1 MKTKGKAWHLVVTVL
16 LILAFVYTAFFGVS
30 AKYGDVTTT
39 YIKGAKDIRFGVDI
53 KGGVNVTF
61 VPSEDYDATEEQLEA
76 AQLVIE
82 NRLVALN
89 VTDYELYVDPS
100 SDSLILE
107 FPWQSGETDFDP
119 EAAIEEIGTTAY
131 LTFREGSSAD
141 GDLILDGSMIESAAA
156 QYGPVTSGG
165 ASEYY
170 VSLKFTDE
178 GAKAFGEATTRLAA
192 SNGTISIWLDDEN
205 VSTATVNAAIT
216 DGEAIITSSASNPF
230 TQDAVVKMARQINS
244 GALPFALKV
253 DSYSTV
259 SPSLGE
265 NSLSAMVLAGVIA
278 FALIVVFMTVLYRL
292 PGFLACIALAG
303 QVAATLA
310 FVSGYFSVFE
320 SFTLTL
326 PGIAG
331 IILAIGMGVDANV
344 ITAERIKEE
353 LKNGKSLD
361 GALKSGFARGLTPII
376 DGNVTIVIV
385 AIVLMGAFGP
395 SDGLFAKALH
405 FVFFAF
411 GPSTAGTIYA
421 FGYTLLTGVLL
432 NFVFGVFATRVMI
445 RGAASIKA
453 LRNPWLYGAA
463 KLGKDE
469 TEKKQINF
477 VGLRKKFLVF
487 SSCLMAAI
495 VLCAVVFGVHLDTEF
510 TGGAMIT
517 LSYDGSFEM
526 AQVQQTASDALEN
539 TGLTPIIDG
548 NVTIVIVAIV
558 LMGAFGPSDGLFAK
572 ALHFVFF
579 AFGPS
584 TAGTI
589 YAFGYTLLTGV
600 LLNFVFGVFATRVMI
615 RGAASIKALRN
626 PWLYGAV
633 KPGKEVKE
641 KKPID
646 FVGLRKRFLTI
657 STCLMAAI
665 ILCAAVFGV
674 RLDTEFTGG
683 AMITLS
689 YQGEISTSE
698 VQKTASTALENNGLT
713 LQTGENVATGEQ
725 TLKISMPGNE
735 TVTTDQVENLLTSL
749 NEQYPDNAFAQLSL
763 SNVSAAMGTKFLQK
777 SLVAVVFSLL
787 LILLYIGFRFKKIGG
802 LTGGLMAVLA
812 LLNDL
817 MVVFGTF
824 VLLRTPLDGNFI
836 AAMLTI
842 LGYSIND
849 TVVVYDRI
857 RENRALMGKKTPFE
871 ELVNHSVNQS
881 ARRTIITTVTTVMA
895 LGVMCVVSK
904 LYGLDSIFTFAFPLM
919 MGMLSGVYTS
929 LCVSTSAWVLWNDR
943 KSKKAETKKA

>member
-119 EAAIEEIGTTAY
+119 ESAIEEIGTTAY

-310 FVSGYFSVFE
+310 FVSGYFPVFE

-526 AQVQQTASDALEN
+526 AQVQQTASNALEN
-539 TGLTPIIDG
+539 T
-548 NVTIVIVAIV
+548 
-558 LMGAFGPSDGLFAK
+558 
-572 ALHFVFF
+572 
-579 AFGPS
+579 
-584 TAGTI
+584 
-589 YAFGYTLLTGV
+589 
-600 LLNFVFGVFATRVMI
+600 
-615 RGAASIKALRN
+615 
-626 PWLYGAV
+626 
-633 KPGKEVKE
+633 
-641 KKPID
+641 
-646 FVGLRKRFLTI
+646 
-657 STCLMAAI
+657 
-665 ILCAAVFGV
+665 
-674 RLDTEFTGG
+674 
-683 AMITLS
+683 
-689 YQGEISTSE
+689 
-698 VQKTASTALENNGLT
+698 GLT
-713 LQTGENVATGEQ
+713 LQTGENVATGDQ
-725 TLKISMPGNE
+725 TLKISMPGTE
-735 TVTTDQVENLLTSL
+735 TVTTDQVEALLDSL
-749 NEQYPDNAFAQLSL
+749 NEPYPDNNFAQLSL

-777 SLVAVVFSLL
+777 SLVAVAFALV
-787 LILLYIGFRFKKIGG
+787 LILLYIALRFKNIGG
-802 LTGGLMAVLA
+802 LTGGMMAVLA
-812 LLNDL
+812 LVNDL
-817 MVVFGTF
+817 MVVFSTF

-857 RENRALMGKKTPFE
+857 RENRALMGKKASFE
-871 ELVNHSVNQS
+871 ELVNRSVNQS
-881 ARRTIITTVTTVMA
+881 ARRTLITTITTVMA
-895 LGVMCVVSK
+895 LGVLCIVAK

-919 MGMLSGVYTS
+919 MGMISGVYTS
-929 LCVSTSAWVLWNDR
+929 LCVSTSAWMLWSER
-943 KSKKAETKKA
+943 SPKSGKKA

>member
-1 MKTKGKAWHLVVTVL
+1 MKTKGKAWHLIATVL
-16 LILAFVYTAFFGVS
+16 LIVVFVYTAFFGVY
-30 AKYGDVTTT
+30 AKYGDTTTT

-61 VPSEDYDATEEQLEA
+61 VPSDGYDATEEQLEA

-89 VTDYELYVDPS
+89 VTDYELYVDNN

-107 FPWQSGETDFDP
+107 FPGQSGETDFDP
-119 EAAIEEIGTTAY
+119 EAAIDEIGTTAY

-141 GDLILDGSMIESAAA
+141 GELILDGSMIESAAA
-156 QYGPVTSGG
+156 QYGPVSNGG
-165 ASEYY
+165 ASEYF
-170 VSLKFTDE
+170 VSLKFTDD
-178 GAKAFGEATTRLAA
+178 GAKAFGDATTKLAT
-192 SNGTISIWLDDEN
+192 SGGTISIWLDDEN
-205 VSTATVNAAIT
+205 VSTATVNTAIT
-216 DGEAIITSSASNPF
+216 DGSAIITSSASNPF
-230 TQDAVVKMARQINS
+230 TQEQVVKMARQINS
-244 GALPFALKV
+244 GALPFALTV

-265 NSLSAMVLAGVIA
+265 NSLSAMVLAGLIA
-278 FALIVVFMTVLYRL
+278 FALIVVFMTMLYRL

-310 FVSGYFSVFE
+310 FVSGYFPVFE
-320 SFTLTL
+320 SFTMTL

-361 GALKSGFARGLTPII
+361 GALKSGFARGLTPIV

-395 SDGLFAKALH
+395 SDGMFAKALH

-445 RGAASIKA
+445 RGAASIEA
-453 LRNPWLYGAA
+453 LRNPWLYDDE
-463 KLGKDE
+463 KPGKE
-469 TEKKQINF
+469 KTEKMPIDF
-477 VGLRKKFLVF
+477 VGLRKRFLTI

-495 VLCAVVFGVHLDTEF
+495 VLCAVVLGVHLDTEF

-517 LSYDGSFEM
+517 LSYEGSFTM
-526 AQVQQTASDALEN
+526 SD
-539 TGLTPIIDG
+539 
-548 NVTIVIVAIV
+548 
-558 LMGAFGPSDGLFAK
+558 
-572 ALHFVFF
+572 
-579 AFGPS
+579 
-584 TAGTI
+584 
-589 YAFGYTLLTGV
+589 
-600 LLNFVFGVFATRVMI
+600 
-615 RGAASIKALRN
+615 
-626 PWLYGAV
+626 
-633 KPGKEVKE
+633 
-641 KKPID
+641 
-646 FVGLRKRFLTI
+646 
-657 STCLMAAI
+657 
-665 ILCAAVFGV
+665 
-674 RLDTEFTGG
+674 
-683 AMITLS
+683 
-689 YQGEISTSE
+689 
-698 VQKTASTALENNGLT
+698 VQKVASSALENNGLT
-713 LQTGENVATGEQ
+713 LQTGENVATGDQ
-725 TLKISMPGNE
+725 TLKISMPGTE
-735 TVTTDQVENLLTSL
+735 TVTTEQVAKLLDSL
-749 NEQYPDNAFAQLSL
+749 NESCPDNNFEQLSL

-777 SLVAVVFSLL
+777 SLVAVVFALV
-787 LILLYIGFRFKKIGG
+787 LILLYIALRFKNIGG
-802 LTGGLMAVLA
+802 LTGGMMAVLA
-812 LLNDL
+812 LVNDL

-824 VLLRTPLDGNFI
+824 VLLRTALDGNFI

-857 RENRALMGKKTPFE
+857 RENRTLMGKKASFE

-881 ARRTIITTVTTVMA
+881 ARRTLITTITTVMA
-895 LGVMCVVSK
+895 LGVMCIVAK

-919 MGMLSGVYTS
+919 MGMISGVYTS
-929 LCVSTSAWVLWNDR
+929 LCVSTSAWVLWSER
-943 KSKKAETKKA
+943 KPKTKA

>member
-100 SDSLILE
+100 SDSMILE

-119 EAAIEEIGTTAY
+119 ESAIQEIGTTAY

-156 QYGPVTSGG
+156 QYGPATSGG

-310 FVSGYFSVFE
+310 FVSGYFPVFE

-526 AQVQQTASDALEN
+526 AQVQQTASNALEN
-539 TGLTPIIDG
+539 T
-548 NVTIVIVAIV
+548 
-558 LMGAFGPSDGLFAK
+558 
-572 ALHFVFF
+572 
-579 AFGPS
+579 
-584 TAGTI
+584 
-589 YAFGYTLLTGV
+589 
-600 LLNFVFGVFATRVMI
+600 
-615 RGAASIKALRN
+615 
-626 PWLYGAV
+626 
-633 KPGKEVKE
+633 
-641 KKPID
+641 
-646 FVGLRKRFLTI
+646 
-657 STCLMAAI
+657 
-665 ILCAAVFGV
+665 
-674 RLDTEFTGG
+674 
-683 AMITLS
+683 
-689 YQGEISTSE
+689 
-698 VQKTASTALENNGLT
+698 GLT
-713 LQTGENVATGEQ
+713 LQTGENVATGDQ
-725 TLKISMPGNE
+725 TLKISMPGTE
-735 TVTTDQVENLLTSL
+735 TVTTDQVEALLDSL
-749 NEQYPDNAFAQLSL
+749 NETYPDNNFAQLSL

-777 SLVAVVFSLL
+777 SLVAVVFALV
-787 LILLYIGFRFKKIGG
+787 LILLYIALRFKNIGG
-802 LTGGLMAVLA
+802 LTGGMMAVLA
-812 LLNDL
+812 LVNDL

-857 RENRALMGKKTPFE
+857 RENRALMGKKASFE
-871 ELVNHSVNQS
+871 ELVTRSVNQS
-881 ARRTIITTVTTVMA
+881 ARRTLITTITTVMA
-895 LGVMCVVSK
+895 LGVLCIVAK

-919 MGMLSGVYTS
+919 MGMISGVYTS
-929 LCVSTSAWVLWNDR
+929 LCVSTSAWMLWSER
-943 KSKKAETKKA
+943 SPKSGKKA

>member
-119 EAAIEEIGTTAY
+119 ESAIQEIGTTAY

-278 FALIVVFMTVLYRL
+278 FALIVVFMTLLYRL

-310 FVSGYFSVFE
+310 FVSGYFPVFE

-469 TEKKQINF
+469 TEKKQVNF

-495 VLCAVVFGVHLDTEF
+495 VLCAVVLGVHLDAEF

-539 TGLTPIIDG
+539 TGLT
-548 NVTIVIVAIV
+548 
-558 LMGAFGPSDGLFAK
+558 
-572 ALHFVFF
+572 
-579 AFGPS
+579 
-584 TAGTI
+584 
-589 YAFGYTLLTGV
+589 
-600 LLNFVFGVFATRVMI
+600 
-615 RGAASIKALRN
+615 
-626 PWLYGAV
+626 
-633 KPGKEVKE
+633 
-641 KKPID
+641 
-646 FVGLRKRFLTI
+646 
-657 STCLMAAI
+657 
-665 ILCAAVFGV
+665 
-674 RLDTEFTGG
+674 
-683 AMITLS
+683 
-689 YQGEISTSE
+689 
-698 VQKTASTALENNGLT
+698 
-713 LQTGENVATGEQ
+713 LQTGENVATGDQ
-725 TLKISMPGNE
+725 TLKISMPGTE
-735 TVTTDQVENLLTSL
+735 TVTTDQVEALLDSL
-749 NEQYPDNAFAQLSL
+749 NETYPDNNFAQLSL

-777 SLVAVVFSLL
+777 SLVAVVFALV
-787 LILLYIGFRFKKIGG
+787 LILVYIALRFKNIGG
-802 LTGGLMAVLA
+802 LTGGMMAVLA
-812 LLNDL
+812 LMNDL

-857 RENRALMGKKTPFE
+857 RENRALMGKKASFE
-871 ELVNHSVNQS
+871 ELVNRSVNQS
-881 ARRTIITTVTTVMA
+881 ARRTLITTITTVMA
-895 LGVMCVVSK
+895 LGVLCIVAK

-919 MGMLSGVYTS
+919 MGMISGVYTS
-929 LCVSTSAWVLWNDR
+929 LCVSTSAWMLWSER
-943 KSKKAETKKA
+943 SPKSGKKA

>member
-1 MKTKGKAWHLVVTVL
+1 MKTKGKAWQLVVTAL
-16 LILAFVYTAFFGVS
+16 LIVVFVYTAFFGVA

-53 KGGVNVTF
+53 KCGVNVTF
-61 VPSEDYDATEEQLEA
+61 VPSDGYDATDEQLDA
-76 AQLVIE
+76 ARLVIE

-89 VTDYELYVDPS
+89 VTDYELYVDNN

-119 EAAIEEIGTTAY
+119 ESAIQEIGTTAY
-131 LTFREGSSAD
+131 LTFREGASKD
-141 GDLILDGSMIESAAA
+141 GELILDGSMVESASA
-156 QYGPVTSGG
+156 QYGAVSNGG
-165 ASEYY
+165 SSEYY
-170 VSLKFTDE
+170 VALKFTTE
-178 GAKAFGEATTRLAA
+178 GAKAFGDATTKLAA
-192 SNGTISIWLDDEN
+192 DKGSISIWLDDEN
-205 VSTATVNAAIT
+205 VSTATVNTAIT
-216 DGEAIITSSASNPF
+216 DGQAIITSSASNPF

-244 GALPFALKV
+244 GALPFALSV

-265 NSLSAMVLAGVIA
+265 NSLGAMVLAGLIA

-310 FVSGYFSVFE
+310 FVSGYFPVFE

-445 RGAASIKA
+445 RGAAAIKA

-463 KLGKDE
+463 KPGQEKA
-469 TEKKQINF
+469 EKKPVDF
-477 VGLRKKFLVF
+477 VSLRKKFLTI
-487 SSCLMAAI
+487 SACLMAAI
-495 VLCAVVFGVHLDTEF
+495 LLCAVVFGVHLDTEF

-517 LSYDGSFEM
+517 LSYEGSFDQ
-526 AQVQQTASDALEN
+526 ATVQKTAAAALEN
-539 TGLTPIIDG
+539 T
-548 NVTIVIVAIV
+548 
-558 LMGAFGPSDGLFAK
+558 
-572 ALHFVFF
+572 
-579 AFGPS
+579 
-584 TAGTI
+584 
-589 YAFGYTLLTGV
+589 
-600 LLNFVFGVFATRVMI
+600 
-615 RGAASIKALRN
+615 
-626 PWLYGAV
+626 
-633 KPGKEVKE
+633 
-641 KKPID
+641 
-646 FVGLRKRFLTI
+646 
-657 STCLMAAI
+657 
-665 ILCAAVFGV
+665 
-674 RLDTEFTGG
+674 
-683 AMITLS
+683 
-689 YQGEISTSE
+689 
-698 VQKTASTALENNGLT
+698 GLT
-713 LQTGENVATGEQ
+713 LQTGENVATGDQ
-725 TLKISMPGNE
+725 TLKISMPGTE
-735 TVTTDQVENLLTSL
+735 TVTTEQVENLMDSL
-749 NEQYPDNAFAQLSL
+749 NENYPDNQFAQLSL

-777 SLVAVVFSLL
+777 SLVAVLFALV
-787 LILLYIGFRFKKIGG
+787 LILLYIALRFKNIGG
-802 LTGGLMAVLA
+802 LTGGMMAVLA
-812 LLNDL
+812 LVNDL

-824 VLLRTPLDGNFI
+824 VLLRTALDGNFI

-857 RENRALMGKKTPFE
+857 RENRALMGKKAGFE
-871 ELVNHSVNQS
+871 ELVNQSVNQS
-881 ARRTIITTVTTVMA
+881 ARRTLITTITTVMA
-895 LGVMCVVSK
+895 LGVMCIVAK

-919 MGMLSGVYTS
+919 MGMISGVYTS
-929 LCVSTSAWVLWNDR
+929 LCVSTSAWVLWSERR
-943 KSKKAETKKA
+943 KKKD

>member
-119 EAAIEEIGTTAY
+119 ESAIEEIGTTAY

-310 FVSGYFSVFE
+310 FVSGYFPVFE

-411 GPSTAGTIYA
+411 GLSTAGTIYA

-469 TEKKQINF
+469 TEKKQVNF

-539 TGLTPIIDG
+539 TGLT
-548 NVTIVIVAIV
+548 
-558 LMGAFGPSDGLFAK
+558 
-572 ALHFVFF
+572 
-579 AFGPS
+579 
-584 TAGTI
+584 
-589 YAFGYTLLTGV
+589 
-600 LLNFVFGVFATRVMI
+600 
-615 RGAASIKALRN
+615 
-626 PWLYGAV
+626 
-633 KPGKEVKE
+633 
-641 KKPID
+641 
-646 FVGLRKRFLTI
+646 
-657 STCLMAAI
+657 
-665 ILCAAVFGV
+665 
-674 RLDTEFTGG
+674 
-683 AMITLS
+683 
-689 YQGEISTSE
+689 
-698 VQKTASTALENNGLT
+698 
-713 LQTGENVATGEQ
+713 LQTGENVATGDQ
-725 TLKISMPGNE
+725 TLKISMPGTE
-735 TVTTDQVENLLTSL
+735 TVTTDQVEALLDSL
-749 NEQYPDNAFAQLSL
+749 NETYPDNNFAQLSL

-777 SLVAVVFSLL
+777 SLVAVVFALV
-787 LILLYIGFRFKKIGG
+787 LILVYIALRFKNIGG
-802 LTGGLMAVLA
+802 LTGGMMAVLA
-812 LLNDL
+812 LVNDL

-857 RENRALMGKKTPFE
+857 RENRALMGKKASFE
-871 ELVNHSVNQS
+871 ELVNRSVNQS
-881 ARRTIITTVTTVMA
+881 ARRTLITTITTVMA
-895 LGVMCVVSK
+895 LGVLCIVAK

-919 MGMLSGVYTS
+919 MGMISGVYTS
-929 LCVSTSAWVLWNDR
+929 LCVSTSAWMLWSER
-943 KSKKAETKKA
+943 SPKSGKKA

>member
-119 EAAIEEIGTTAY
+119 ESAIQEIGTTAY

-192 SNGTISIWLDDEN
+192 SKGTISIWLDDEN

-310 FVSGYFSVFE
+310 FVSGYFPVFE

-539 TGLTPIIDG
+539 TGLT
-548 NVTIVIVAIV
+548 
-558 LMGAFGPSDGLFAK
+558 
-572 ALHFVFF
+572 
-579 AFGPS
+579 
-584 TAGTI
+584 
-589 YAFGYTLLTGV
+589 
-600 LLNFVFGVFATRVMI
+600 
-615 RGAASIKALRN
+615 
-626 PWLYGAV
+626 
-633 KPGKEVKE
+633 
-641 KKPID
+641 
-646 FVGLRKRFLTI
+646 
-657 STCLMAAI
+657 
-665 ILCAAVFGV
+665 
-674 RLDTEFTGG
+674 
-683 AMITLS
+683 
-689 YQGEISTSE
+689 
-698 VQKTASTALENNGLT
+698 
-713 LQTGENVATGEQ
+713 LQTGENVATGDQ
-725 TLKISMPGNE
+725 TLKISMPGTE
-735 TVTTDQVENLLTSL
+735 TVTTDQVEALLDSL
-749 NEQYPDNAFAQLSL
+749 NETYPDNNFAQLSL

-777 SLVAVVFSLL
+777 SLVAVVFALV
-787 LILLYIGFRFKKIGG
+787 LILVYIALRFKNIGG
-802 LTGGLMAVLA
+802 LTGGMMAVLA
-812 LLNDL
+812 LVNDL

-857 RENRALMGKKTPFE
+857 RENRALMGKKASFE
-871 ELVNHSVNQS
+871 ELVNRSVNQS
-881 ARRTIITTVTTVMA
+881 ARRTLITTITTVMA
-895 LGVMCVVSK
+895 LGVLCIVAK

-919 MGMLSGVYTS
+919 MGMISGVYTS
-929 LCVSTSAWVLWNDR
+929 LCASTSAWMLWSER
-943 KSKKAETKKA
+943 SPKSGKKA

>member
-119 EAAIEEIGTTAY
+119 ESAIEEIGTTAY

-278 FALIVVFMTVLYRL
+278 FALIVVFMTLLYRL

-310 FVSGYFSVFE
+310 FVSGYFPVFE

-539 TGLTPIIDG
+539 TGLT
-548 NVTIVIVAIV
+548 
-558 LMGAFGPSDGLFAK
+558 
-572 ALHFVFF
+572 
-579 AFGPS
+579 
-584 TAGTI
+584 
-589 YAFGYTLLTGV
+589 
-600 LLNFVFGVFATRVMI
+600 
-615 RGAASIKALRN
+615 
-626 PWLYGAV
+626 
-633 KPGKEVKE
+633 
-641 KKPID
+641 
-646 FVGLRKRFLTI
+646 
-657 STCLMAAI
+657 
-665 ILCAAVFGV
+665 
-674 RLDTEFTGG
+674 
-683 AMITLS
+683 
-689 YQGEISTSE
+689 
-698 VQKTASTALENNGLT
+698 
-713 LQTGENVATGEQ
+713 LQTGEHVATGAQ
-725 TLKISMPGNE
+725 TLKISMPGTE
-735 TVTTDQVENLLTSL
+735 TVTTDQVEALLGSL
-749 NEQYPDNAFAQLSL
+749 NETYPDNNFAQLSL

-777 SLVAVVFSLL
+777 SLVAVVFALV
-787 LILLYIGFRFKKIGG
+787 LILLYIALRFKNIGG
-802 LTGGLMAVLA
+802 LTGGMMAVLA
-812 LLNDL
+812 LVNDL

-857 RENRALMGKKTPFE
+857 RENRALMGKKASFE
-871 ELVNHSVNQS
+871 ELVNRSVNQS
-881 ARRTIITTVTTVMA
+881 ARRTLITTITTVMA
-895 LGVMCVVSK
+895 LGVLCIVAK

-919 MGMLSGVYTS
+919 MGMISGVYTS
-929 LCVSTSAWVLWNDR
+929 LCVSTSAWMLWSER
-943 KSKKAETKKA
+943 SPKSGKKA

>member
-1 MKTKGKAWHLVVTVL
+1 MKTKGKAWQLVVTAL
-16 LILAFVYTAFFGVS
+16 LIVVFVYTAFFGVA

-61 VPSEDYDATEEQLEA
+61 VPSDGYDATDEQLDA
-76 AQLVIE
+76 ARLVIE

-89 VTDYELYVDPS
+89 VTDYELYVDNN

-119 EAAIEEIGTTAY
+119 ESAIQEIGTTAY
-131 LTFREGSSAD
+131 LTFREGASKD
-141 GDLILDGSMIESAAA
+141 GELILDGSMVESASA
-156 QYGPVTSGG
+156 QYGAVSNGG
-165 ASEYY
+165 SSEYY
-170 VSLKFTDE
+170 VALKFTTE
-178 GAKAFGEATTRLAA
+178 GAKAFGDATTKLAA
-192 SNGTISIWLDDEN
+192 DKGSISIWLDDEN
-205 VSTATVNAAIT
+205 VSTATVNTAIT
-216 DGEAIITSSASNPF
+216 DGQAIITSSASNPF

-244 GALPFALKV
+244 GALPFALSV

-265 NSLSAMVLAGVIA
+265 NSLGAMVLAGLIA

-310 FVSGYFSVFE
+310 FVSGYFPVFE

-526 AQVQQTASDALEN
+526 AQVQQTASNALEN
-539 TGLTPIIDG
+539 T
-548 NVTIVIVAIV
+548 
-558 LMGAFGPSDGLFAK
+558 
-572 ALHFVFF
+572 
-579 AFGPS
+579 
-584 TAGTI
+584 
-589 YAFGYTLLTGV
+589 
-600 LLNFVFGVFATRVMI
+600 
-615 RGAASIKALRN
+615 
-626 PWLYGAV
+626 
-633 KPGKEVKE
+633 
-641 KKPID
+641 
-646 FVGLRKRFLTI
+646 
-657 STCLMAAI
+657 
-665 ILCAAVFGV
+665 
-674 RLDTEFTGG
+674 
-683 AMITLS
+683 
-689 YQGEISTSE
+689 
-698 VQKTASTALENNGLT
+698 GLT
-713 LQTGENVATGEQ
+713 LQTGENVATGDQ
-725 TLKISMPGNE
+725 TLKISMPGTE
-735 TVTTDQVENLLTSL
+735 TVTTDQVEALLDSL
-749 NEQYPDNAFAQLSL
+749 NETYPDNNFAQLSL

-802 LTGGLMAVLA
+802 MTGGLMAVLA

-857 RENRALMGKKTPFE
+857 RENRALMGKKASFE
-871 ELVNHSVNQS
+871 ELVNRSVNQS
-881 ARRTIITTVTTVMA
+881 ARRTLITTITTVMA
-895 LGVMCVVSK
+895 LGVLCIVAK

-919 MGMLSGVYTS
+919 MGMISGVYTS
-929 LCVSTSAWVLWNDR
+929 LCVSTSAWMLWSER
-943 KSKKAETKKA
+943 SPKSGKKA

>member
-119 EAAIEEIGTTAY
+119 ESAIQEIGTTAY

-310 FVSGYFSVFE
+310 FVSGYFPVFE

-510 TGGAMIT
+510 TGGTMIT

-526 AQVQQTASDALEN
+526 AQVQQTASNALEN
-539 TGLTPIIDG
+539 T
-548 NVTIVIVAIV
+548 
-558 LMGAFGPSDGLFAK
+558 
-572 ALHFVFF
+572 
-579 AFGPS
+579 
-584 TAGTI
+584 
-589 YAFGYTLLTGV
+589 
-600 LLNFVFGVFATRVMI
+600 
-615 RGAASIKALRN
+615 
-626 PWLYGAV
+626 
-633 KPGKEVKE
+633 
-641 KKPID
+641 
-646 FVGLRKRFLTI
+646 
-657 STCLMAAI
+657 
-665 ILCAAVFGV
+665 
-674 RLDTEFTGG
+674 
-683 AMITLS
+683 
-689 YQGEISTSE
+689 
-698 VQKTASTALENNGLT
+698 GLT
-713 LQTGENVATGEQ
+713 LQTGENVATGDQ
-725 TLKISMPGNE
+725 TLKISMPGTE
-735 TVTTDQVENLLTSL
+735 TVTTDQVEALLGSL
-749 NEQYPDNAFAQLSL
+749 NETYPDNNFAQLSL

-777 SLVAVVFSLL
+777 SLVAVVFALV
-787 LILLYIGFRFKKIGG
+787 LILLYIALRFKNIGG
-802 LTGGLMAVLA
+802 LTGGMMAVLA
-812 LLNDL
+812 LVNDL

-857 RENRALMGKKTPFE
+857 RENRALMGKKASFE
-871 ELVNHSVNQS
+871 ELVNRSVNQS
-881 ARRTIITTVTTVMA
+881 ARRTLITTITTVMA
-895 LGVMCVVSK
+895 LGVLCIVAK

-919 MGMLSGVYTS
+919 MGMISGVYTS
-929 LCVSTSAWVLWNDR
+929 LCVSTSAWMLWSER
-943 KSKKAETKKA
+943 SPKSGKKA

>member
-1 MKTKGKAWHLVVTVL
+1 MKTKGKAWQLVLTVL
-16 LILAFVYTAFFGVS
+16 LIAAFVYTAFFGV
-30 AKYGDVTTT
+30 AVKYGDVTTT

-61 VPSEDYDATEEQLEA
+61 VPSDGYDATDDQLEA

-89 VTDYELYVDPS
+89 VTDYELYVDNN

-107 FPWQSGETDFDP
+107 FPWQSGETEFDP

-141 GDLILDGSMIESAAA
+141 GELVLDGSMVESAAA
-156 QYGPVTSGG
+156 QYGPVNGSS
-165 ASEYY
+165 SEYY
-170 VSLKFTDE
+170 VALKFTDE
-178 GAKAFGEATTRLAA
+178 GAKAFGDATTRLYQTG
-192 SNGTISIWLDDEN
+192 GTISIWLDDEN
-205 VSTATVNAAIT
+205 VSTATVNTAIT
-216 DGEAIITSSASNPF
+216 DGSAIITSSASSPF
-230 TQDAVVKMARQINS
+230 TQEDVVKMARQINS
-244 GALPFALKV
+244 GSLPFALTV
-253 DSYSTV
+253 DSYSTI

-278 FALIVVFMTVLYRL
+278 FALIMVLMTALYRL

-310 FVSGYFSVFE
+310 FVSGYFPVFE

-353 LKNGKSLD
+353 LRSGKSLD

-395 SDGLFAKALH
+395 SDGFFAKALH

-432 NFVFGVFATRVMI
+432 NFVFGIFATRTMI
-445 RGAASIKA
+445 RGAAAIKA
-453 LRNPWLYGAA
+453 LRDPRLYGADA
-463 KLGKDE
+463 PGK
-469 TEKKQINF
+469 TPAEKKQVNF
-477 VGLRKKFLVF
+477 VGLRKRFLTF
-487 SSCLMAAI
+487 SACLMAAI
-495 VLCAVVFGVHLDTEF
+495 VLCAVVLGVHLDTEF

-517 LSYDGSFEM
+517 LSYENSFEM
-526 AQVQQTASDALEN
+526 SA
-539 TGLTPIIDG
+539 
-548 NVTIVIVAIV
+548 
-558 LMGAFGPSDGLFAK
+558 
-572 ALHFVFF
+572 
-579 AFGPS
+579 
-584 TAGTI
+584 
-589 YAFGYTLLTGV
+589 
-600 LLNFVFGVFATRVMI
+600 
-615 RGAASIKALRN
+615 
-626 PWLYGAV
+626 
-633 KPGKEVKE
+633 
-641 KKPID
+641 
-646 FVGLRKRFLTI
+646 
-657 STCLMAAI
+657 
-665 ILCAAVFGV
+665 
-674 RLDTEFTGG
+674 
-683 AMITLS
+683 
-689 YQGEISTSE
+689 
-698 VQKTASTALENNGLT
+698 VQKTASEALGSNGLT

-725 TLKISMPGNE
+725 TLKISMPGTE
-735 TVTTDQVENLLTSL
+735 TVTTDEVQTLLDSL
-749 NEQYPDNAFAQLSL
+749 NESCPDNSFAQLSL

-777 SLVAVVFSLL
+777 SLVAVVFALV
-787 LILLYIGFRFKKIGG
+787 LILAYIAYRFKKIGG
-802 LTGGLMAVLA
+802 LTGGMMAVLA

-824 VLLRTPLDGNFI
+824 VLLRAPLDGNFI

-857 RENRALMGKKTPFE
+857 RENRSLLGKKASFE

-895 LGVMCVVSK
+895 LGVMCIVSK

-929 LCVSTSAWVLWNDR
+929 LCVSTSAWVAWSER
-943 KSKKAETKKA
+943 KGVKKN

>member
-119 EAAIEEIGTTAY
+119 ESAIEEIGTTAY

-192 SNGTISIWLDDEN
+192 SNGTISIWLDNEN

-310 FVSGYFSVFE
+310 FVSGYFPVFE

-344 ITAERIKEE
+344 ITAECIKEE

-469 TEKKQINF
+469 TEKKQVNF

-526 AQVQQTASDALEN
+526 AQVQQTASNALEN
-539 TGLTPIIDG
+539 T
-548 NVTIVIVAIV
+548 
-558 LMGAFGPSDGLFAK
+558 
-572 ALHFVFF
+572 
-579 AFGPS
+579 
-584 TAGTI
+584 
-589 YAFGYTLLTGV
+589 
-600 LLNFVFGVFATRVMI
+600 
-615 RGAASIKALRN
+615 
-626 PWLYGAV
+626 
-633 KPGKEVKE
+633 
-641 KKPID
+641 
-646 FVGLRKRFLTI
+646 
-657 STCLMAAI
+657 
-665 ILCAAVFGV
+665 
-674 RLDTEFTGG
+674 
-683 AMITLS
+683 
-689 YQGEISTSE
+689 
-698 VQKTASTALENNGLT
+698 GLT
-713 LQTGENVATGEQ
+713 LQTGENVATGDQ
-725 TLKISMPGNE
+725 TLKISMPGTE
-735 TVTTDQVENLLTSL
+735 TVTTDQVEALLDSL
-749 NEQYPDNAFAQLSL
+749 NETYPDNNFAQLSL

-777 SLVAVVFSLL
+777 SLVAVVFALV
-787 LILLYIGFRFKKIGG
+787 LILVYIALRFKNIGG
-802 LTGGLMAVLA
+802 LTGGMMAVLA
-812 LLNDL
+812 LVNDL

-857 RENRALMGKKTPFE
+857 RENRALMGKKASFE
-871 ELVNHSVNQS
+871 ELVNRSVNQS
-881 ARRTIITTVTTVMA
+881 ARRTLITTITTVMA
-895 LGVMCVVSK
+895 LGVLCIVAK

-919 MGMLSGVYTS
+919 MGMISGVYTS
-929 LCVSTSAWVLWNDR
+929 LCVSTSAWMLWSER
-943 KSKKAETKKA
+943 SPKSGKKA

>member
-1 MKTKGKAWHLVVTVL
+1 MKTKGKAWQLIVTVL
-16 LILAFVYTAFFGVS
+16 LIAAFVYTAFFGV
-30 AKYGDVTTT
+30 AVKYGDVTTP
-39 YIKGAKDIRFGVDI
+39 YLKGAKDIRFGVDI

-61 VPSEDYDATEEQLEA
+61 VPSDDYDATDDQLEA

-89 VTDYELYVDPS
+89 VTDYELYVDNN

-107 FPWQSGETDFDP
+107 FPWQSGETNFDP

-141 GDLILDGSMIESAAA
+141 GELILDGSMVESAAA
-156 QYGPVTSGG
+156 QYGPVSGSS
-165 ASEYY
+165 SEYY
-170 VSLKFTDE
+170 VALKFTDE
-178 GAKAFGEATTRLAA
+178 GAKAFGDATTKLYQ
-192 SNGTISIWLDDEN
+192 SGGTISIWLDDEN
-205 VSTATVNAAIT
+205 VSTASVNAAIT
-216 DGEAIITSSASNPF
+216 DGQAIITSSASNPF
-230 TQDAVVKMARQINS
+230 TQEDVVKMARQINS
-244 GALPFALKV
+244 GSLPFALTV

-265 NSLSAMVLAGVIA
+265 NSLSAMVLAGLIA
-278 FALIVVFMTVLYRL
+278 FALIVVLMTALYRL

-310 FVSGYFSVFE
+310 FVSGYFPVFE

-353 LKNGKSLD
+353 LRSGKSLD

-453 LRNPWLYGAA
+453 LRNPWLYGADKNA
-463 KLGKDE
+463 PA
-469 TEKKQINF
+469 EKKPINF
-477 VGLRKKFLVF
+477 VSLRKRFLTI
-487 SSCLMAAI
+487 SACLMAAI
-495 VLCAVVFGVHLDTEF
+495 VLCAVVL
-510 TGGAMIT
+510 
-517 LSYDGSFEM
+517 
-526 AQVQQTASDALEN
+526 
-539 TGLTPIIDG
+539 
-548 NVTIVIVAIV
+548 
-558 LMGAFGPSDGLFAK
+558 
-572 ALHFVFF
+572 
-579 AFGPS
+579 
-584 TAGTI
+584 
-589 YAFGYTLLTGV
+589 
-600 LLNFVFGVFATRVMI
+600 
-615 RGAASIKALRN
+615 
-626 PWLYGAV
+626 
-633 KPGKEVKE
+633 
-641 KKPID
+641 
-646 FVGLRKRFLTI
+646 
-657 STCLMAAI
+657 
-665 ILCAAVFGV
+665 GV

-689 YQGEISTSE
+689 YENSFEMSA
-698 VQKTASTALENNGLT
+698 VQKTASEALGSNGLT

-725 TLKISMPGNE
+725 TLKISMPGTE
-735 TVTTDQVENLLTSL
+735 TVTTDEVQTLLDSL
-749 NEQYPDNAFAQLSL
+749 NESYPDNSFAQLSL
-763 SNVSAAMGTKFLQK
+763 SNVSAAMGMKFLQK
-777 SLVAVVFSLL
+777 SLVAVVFALV
-787 LILLYIGFRFKKIGG
+787 LILAYIAYRFKRIGG
-802 LTGGLMAVLA
+802 LTGGMMAVLA

-857 RENRALMGKKTPFE
+857 RENRGLLGKKASFE

-929 LCVSTSAWVLWNDR
+929 LCVSTSAWVAWSER
-943 KSKKAETKKA
+943 KGAKKN